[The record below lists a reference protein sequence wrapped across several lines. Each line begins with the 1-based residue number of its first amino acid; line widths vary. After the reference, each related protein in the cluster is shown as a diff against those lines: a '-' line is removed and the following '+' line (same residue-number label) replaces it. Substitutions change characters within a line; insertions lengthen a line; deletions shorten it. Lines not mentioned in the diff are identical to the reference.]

1 MVGPIMKVL
10 FLKEVENVAQP
21 GDVKDVA
28 NGFARNYLLPK
39 GLAVAANSAMLKQ
52 HAAAIEQE
60 KKRLAKE
67 SEQLRALAT
76 RLSEATVTITARAGV
91 EGRLY
96 GSVTAA
102 DIAEALKQQHAI
114 EIDRRLVH
122 LDEPIRRIGD
132 HEVTIRLRR
141 DLTPT
146 LKVAIASAETA
157 PASA

>member
-1 MVGPIMKVL
+1 MKVL

-52 HAAAIEQE
+52 HEAAIEQE

-67 SEQLRALAT
+67 SEQLRALAG
-76 RLSEATVTITARAGV
+76 RLGETVVTITARAGS

-96 GSVTAA
+96 GSITAA
-102 DIAEALKQQHAI
+102 DIAEALKTQQGI

-122 LDEPIRRIGD
+122 LEEPIRRVGE

-146 LKVAIASAETA
+146 LKVVIASPETA
-157 PASA
+157 AASA

>member
-1 MVGPIMKVL
+1 MKVL

-28 NGFARNYLLPK
+28 TGFARNYLLPK
-39 GLAVAANSAMLKQ
+39 GFAVAATSAMLKQ
-52 HAAAIEQE
+52 HEAAIEQE

-67 SEQLRALAT
+67 NEQVRALAGT
-76 RLSEATVTITARAGV
+76 LSETVVTITARAGS

-96 GSVTAA
+96 GSITAA
-102 DIAEALKQQHAI
+102 DIADALKSQHGI

-122 LDEPIRRIGD
+122 LDEPIRRVGE

-146 LKVAIASAETA
+146 VKVAVASLEPTASA
-157 PASA
+157 